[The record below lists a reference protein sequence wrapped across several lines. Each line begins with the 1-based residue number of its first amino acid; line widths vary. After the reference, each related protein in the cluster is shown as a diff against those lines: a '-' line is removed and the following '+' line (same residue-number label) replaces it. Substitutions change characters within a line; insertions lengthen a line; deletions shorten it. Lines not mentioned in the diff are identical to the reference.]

1 MQQEIK
7 ELNEK
12 KLAGQYKI
20 SGIPEEDAIDP
31 MLGEPK

>member
-7 ELNEK
+7 DLNEK

-31 MLGEPK
+31 MLGRAN